1 VDHNSRLPS
10 FPSDIAEEKGGH
22 SYGIED
28 DDGESSRRKKQGL
41 RPIHRGDG
49 LADFAA
55 PKPLQ
60 GRNLGVLGALPNIDA
75 GANILEDK
83 RKQAAEEIRKGQD
96 QLSEQRRQ
104 EDLLRKQVGQVN
116 PAEAEKRSRHM
127 AEQRDK
133 LIAIKKIERDKK
145 VREEEE
151 RRGKLND
158 DQDLPDGILRAKVH
172 AQAASHSEA
181 KGGDKVAG
189 IDEKK
194 RSAMRLA
201 LARRMK
207 LDLIEGEEL
216 KLAQMQED
224 QFADLDR
231 KLQQVGLSRIS
242 AHTNG
247 SIFRHTEIK

>member
-1 VDHNSRLPS
+1 MN
-10 FPSDIAEEKGGH
+10 
-22 SYGIED
+22 
-28 DDGESSRRKKQGL
+28 
-41 RPIHRGDG
+41 RGDG

-104 EDLLRKQVGQVN
+104 EDLLRKQVGNVN
-116 PAEAEKRSRHM
+116 PEEAEKRSRHM

-133 LIAIKKIERDKK
+133 LIAIKKLERDKK

-151 RRGKLND
+151 RRVKLND

-181 KGGDKVAG
+181 KGGEKAAG

-231 KLQQVGLSRIS
+231 KLQQVKLWKAVFGMNSVHLHS
-242 AHTNG
+242 HMY
-247 SIFRHTEIK
+247 SIRVEFICTHHL